1 MDARRR
7 SLGRSA
13 SDAEQHVHEKP
24 FITASADLDL
34 HNDNAVTQHQER
46 RAKWPLLMIG
56 FGMLITVAWAGIVIW
71 AAVAFFGDAVGFLTP
86 AQPDPL
92 EELWQQNL
100 PSGRPPAQ
108 P

>member
-1 MDARRR
+1 
-7 SLGRSA
+7 
-13 SDAEQHVHEKP
+13 
-24 FITASADLDL
+24 
-34 HNDNAVTQHQER
+34 
-46 RAKWPLLMIG
+46 MIG

-71 AAVAFFGDAVGFLTP
+71 AAVAFFGDAVAFLTP

-100 PSGRPPAQ
+100 PPGRPPAQ